1 MDAQNVFAILV
12 GGALACFSLVM
23 VGYSFLRG
31 SETRETDANVETPE
45 EDGVGI
51 DAILDS
57 IDTLELEYQLGNIP
71 EDQYLQQMQSYRL
84 QVAMSVKEQ
93 LERGDASP
101 ELLLEQEV
109 LRART
114 EGVGSWQSCPQCDA
128 PLPKSTE
135 TDAPLAI
142 CPHCNAALAPE
153 NSAFEPGNAALAPE
167 NPVSARDA
175 SGGAF
180 PAQGE

>member
-1 MDAQNVFAILV
+1 MDAQTVLAILV

-31 SETRETDANVETPE
+31 NEPRETNANFETPE

-71 EDQYLQQMQSYRL
+71 EDQYLQQLQSYRL
-84 QVAMSVKEQ
+84 QVAMAVKEQ

-114 EGVGSWQSCPQCDA
+114 EGVGSWQPCPQCDA

-142 CPHCNAALAPE
+142 CPHCNAALG
-153 NSAFEPGNAALAPE
+153 PGNAALAPG
-167 NPVSARDA
+167 NAVSAHDA

-180 PAQGE
+180 PAQGQ